1 VTGPLLSVSDLA
13 IRIGEGERAVMALA
27 GVDLTVNAGEVVGL
41 VGESGGGKS
50 MIARSIV
57 GLLPEG
63 AHVDGTVRLDGDDVL
78 TMSPQELARH
88 RGGGAAL
95 CFQNPRSALSPV
107 RTVGRQIADRVEAH
121 QGVRGDDA
129 RSAALALLG
138 QVGIRDPQ
146 RRFDAYP
153 HQMSGGM
160 CQRVMIA
167 LSLACRPK
175 LLLADEPTTG
185 LDVTLTREILG
196 LFRQAAD
203 ERGQGVLL
211 ISHDLASISTVCD
224 RVAVLYAGR
233 VVESGSAESLLR
245 EPEHPYTRALLDSVP
260 DLEGAP
266 VRATAGS
273 MPLLRQPPTS
283 CSFAP
288 RCPRADETCRTRLPL
303 LGPTQDG
310 GDVACFHPLGE
321 PAVAPPTS
329 APVEGLALASSSP
342 GTAPAADALVVD
354 GVDVVFRGRF
364 GSSSLRALHD
374 VSLTV
379 ARGERVGI
387 VGESGCGKSTLA
399 RVVTGLQQ
407 VSSGRVMVDGDDVT
421 RLSGR
426 RRRSLSGHV
435 QMVFQDPHGAL
446 SPRRTVLDA
455 VSEPLRAQGF
465 SREET
470 RRRAV
475 EALAQTGLDTSI
487 GVRRPSELS
496 GGQAQRVGIAR
507 ALVVDPEL
515 VVLDE
520 PTSALDVTVQA
531 QVLDL
536 IRGLA
541 AERTRSFL
549 FISHDLATVRGFC
562 DRVVVLY
569 LGRVVEEG
577 PVERVFAAPLH
588 PYTRAL
594 LASAPRLNGP
604 APESPVR
611 LTRDVGEAESTEGC
625 PLVPRCPFAVDRCA
639 EPQTLGEMA
648 PGHRVACH
656 RALELSVSPPAD
668 EATGEDQLHVSS
680 SERC

>member
-1 VTGPLLSVSDLA
+1 VTAPLLSIRDLT
-13 IRIGEGERAVMALA
+13 IRIGEGDRAVMALA

-50 MIARSIV
+50 MIARSII
-57 GLLPEG
+57 GLLPEQ
-63 AHVDGTVRLDGDDVL
+63 AHVEGLVQVDGNDVL
-78 TMSPQELARH
+78 TMSAPELARH

-107 RTVGRQIADRVEAH
+107 RTAGRQVTDRLEVH
-121 QGVRGDDA
+121 QGMHADEA
-129 RSAALALLG
+129 KAAALSLLA
-138 QVGIRDPQ
+138 QVGIRDPK

-153 HQMSGGM
+153 HEMSGGM

-167 LSLACRPK
+167 LSLACSPK

-203 ERGQGVLL
+203 ERAQGVLL

-233 VVESGSAESLLR
+233 VVESGSADTLLR

-266 VRATAGS
+266 VRSTAGS
-273 MPLLRQPPTS
+273 MPLLRTPPTF

-288 RCPRADETCRTRLPL
+288 RCARADETCRSRLPVL
-303 LGPTQDG
+303 SPTDAG
-310 GDVACFHPLGE
+310 GEVACFHPLGE
-321 PAVAPPTS
+321 PADMAQVPTVSDPTQRQPPPEDLPS
-329 APVEGLALASSSP
+329 
-342 GTAPAADALVVD
+342 ADALVVD
-354 GVDVVFRGRF
+354 SIDVVFRGRF

-379 ARGERVGI
+379 AQGERVGI

-399 RVVTGLQQ
+399 RVVTGLQR
-407 VSSGRVMVDGDDVT
+407 VSGGRVQVNGVDVT

-426 RRRSLSGHV
+426 RRREMSRHV

-455 VSEPLRAQGF
+455 VSEPLRAQGVP
-465 SREET
+465 RDET

-475 EALAQTGLDTSI
+475 DALQQTGLDPSI
-487 GVRRPSELS
+487 GNRRPSQLS

-507 ALVVDPEL
+507 ALAVDPDL

-541 AERTRSFL
+541 AQRTRSFL

-577 PVERVFAAPLH
+577 PVECVFADPRH

-594 LASAPRLNGP
+594 LASAPRLNGST
-604 APESPVR
+604 PESPMR
-611 LTRDVGEAESTEGC
+611 LTRDVGQAESTEGC
-625 PLVPRCPFAVDRCA
+625 PLVPRCPLAVASCA
-639 EPQTLGEMA
+639 EPQPLREVS

-656 RALELSVSPPAD
+656 RAFDLTLPPAAAGRSA
-668 EATGEDQLHVSS
+668 EEPLHVSS
-680 SERC
+680 TERC

>member
-1 VTGPLLSVSDLA
+1 MTAPLLSISDLA
-13 IRIGEGERAVMALA
+13 IRIGEGDRAVMALA

-50 MIARSIV
+50 MIARSII
-57 GLLPEG
+57 GLLPDN
-63 AHVDGTVRLDGDDVL
+63 AHVDGAVRVDGDDVL
-78 TMSPQELARH
+78 TMSPQRLARH

-107 RTVGRQIADRVEAH
+107 RTVGLQITDRLEVH
-121 QGVRGDDA
+121 RGMRGDEA
-129 RSAALALLG
+129 KAAALGLLG
-138 QVGIRDPQ
+138 QVGIRDPE
-146 RRFDAYP
+146 RRFNAYP

-167 LSLACRPK
+167 LSLACSPR

-233 VVESGSAESLLR
+233 VVESGTAETLLG

-260 DLEGAP
+260 DIEGAP
-266 VRATAGS
+266 VRSTGGS
-273 MPLLRQPPTS
+273 MPLLRTPPVS

-288 RCPRADETCRTRLPL
+288 RCERADDTCRSRLPL
-303 LGPTQDG
+303 LSPTESG
-310 GDVACFHPLGE
+310 GEVACFHPLGQ
-321 PAVAPPTS
+321 PAAASPATASVDDIAR
-329 APVEGLALASSSP
+329 APVP
-342 GTAPAADALVVD
+342 GADRAPAEALVVD
-354 GVDVVFRGRF
+354 GIDVVFHGRF

-407 VSSGRVMVDGDDVT
+407 VSGGRVEVDGVDVT

-426 RRRSLSGHV
+426 RRRSLSRHV

-446 SPRRTVLDA
+446 SPRRTVVDA
-455 VSEPLRAQGF
+455 VGEPLRAQGV
-465 SREET
+465 SRDET

-475 EALAQTGLDTSI
+475 DALRQTGLDPSI
-487 GVRRPSELS
+487 ANRRPSELS

-507 ALVVDPEL
+507 ALVVDPDL

-541 AERTRSFL
+541 AERIRSFL

-577 PVERVFAAPLH
+577 PVDRVFAEPLH

-594 LASAPRLNGP
+594 LASAPRLNGSTP
-604 APESPVR
+604 QSPVR
-611 LTRDVGEAESTEGC
+611 LTRDVGQAEATEGC
-625 PLVPRCPFAVDRCA
+625 PLVPRCPFAVDRCSD
-639 EPQTLGEMA
+639 PQSLSEVS
-648 PGHRVACH
+648 PGHRVTCH
-656 RALELSVSPPAD
+656 RALELRAAD
-668 EATGEDQLHVSS
+668 PSARPTDEDQLHVSS

>member
-1 VTGPLLSVSDLA
+1 VTAPLLSISDLA
-13 IRIGEGERAVMALA
+13 IRIGEGDRAVMALA

-50 MIARSIV
+50 MIARAIV
-57 GLLPEG
+57 GLLPEQ
-63 AHVDGTVRLDGDDVL
+63 AHVEGLVEVDGSDVL
-78 TMSPQELARH
+78 TMSSPELARH

-107 RTVGRQIADRVEAH
+107 RTVGLQITDRLEAH
-121 QGVRGDDA
+121 QGMRGDEA
-129 RSAALALLG
+129 KTAALGLLG
-138 QVGIRDPQ
+138 QVGIRDPE
-146 RRFDAYP
+146 RRFAAYP

-167 LSLACRPK
+167 LSLACSPR

-233 VVESGSAESLLR
+233 VVESGAAETLLR

-260 DLEGAP
+260 DIEGAP
-266 VRATAGS
+266 VRSTGGS
-273 MPLLRQPPTS
+273 MPLLRTPPTS

-288 RCPRADETCRTRLPL
+288 RCARADETCRSRLPVL
-303 LGPTQDG
+303 SPTDDG
-310 GDVACFHPLGE
+310 EVACFHPLGE
-321 PAVAPPTS
+321 PADTDQVPTVSDPTQPQLPPEDL
-329 APVEGLALASSSP
+329 PSS
-342 GTAPAADALVVD
+342 DALVVD
-354 GVDVVFRGRF
+354 GIDVVFHGRF

-399 RVVTGLQQ
+399 RVVTGLQP
-407 VSSGRVMVDGDDVT
+407 VSTGSVRVNGVDVT
-421 RLSGR
+421 RMSGR
-426 RRRSLSGHV
+426 RRRVLSRHV

-455 VSEPLRAQGF
+455 VGEPLRARGLP
-465 SREET
+465 RDET
-470 RRRAV
+470 RRRAAD
-475 EALAQTGLDTSI
+475 ALQQTGLDPSI
-487 GVRRPSELS
+487 GNRRPSQLS

-507 ALVVDPEL
+507 ALVVDPDL

-536 IRGLA
+536 IRRLA
-541 AERTRSFL
+541 AQRTRSYL

-577 PVERVFAAPLH
+577 PVERVFADPRH

-594 LASAPRLNGP
+594 LASAPRLNGST
-604 APESPVR
+604 PESPVR
-611 LTRDVGEAESTEGC
+611 LTRDVGQAESTEGC
-625 PLVPRCPFAVDRCA
+625 PLVPRCPFAVKSCA
-639 EPQTLGEMA
+639 EPQPLREVS

-656 RALELSVSPPAD
+656 RAFDLALSPAALRSA
-668 EATGEDQLHVSS
+668 EEPLHVSS
-680 SERC
+680 TERC